1 MKDATTI
8 HFDMGKFAD
17 GGSCR
22 PWGQHNHL
30 DLMAVVV
37 PFRLQEL
44 AGIRDSNLKRQPRN
58 WGGTNSFPSRS
69 VGTTYRD
76 PKNTNRSSGDWI
88 LQDDDVSLGATWAA
102 VFLFYVQRCCR

>member
-58 WGGTNSFPSRS
+58 WGGTNSGSQKHKPIFRRLDL
-69 VGTTYRD
+69 TR
-76 PKNTNRSSGDWI
+76 
-88 LQDDDVSLGATWAA
+88 
-102 VFLFYVQRCCR
+102 